1 MSVGDAL
8 GSNASENK
16 LVKAHMA
23 WRHTEKKGTGRQ
35 ERGKKIF
42 SRKPVW
48 ALYL

>member
-23 WRHTEKKGTGRQ
+23 WRHTEKKGTGNAG
-35 ERGKKIF
+35 EGKIIF
-42 SRKPVW
+42 F
-48 ALYL
+48 